1 MPDLPAAASAS
12 GPGGERTAY
21 DVIDRYD
28 DAYFED
34 LSQRYLRRTRFARRR
49 IANVFALLPALD
61 GRVFMDL
68 GCGMG
73 TFAIEAARHGAR
85 SLGVDMMP
93 HALRAAQRVAQQ
105 EKTADASFVRGDV
118 ARLPLRDSSVD
129 VALAADL
136 TEHLDDGTLDAA
148 LAEARRV
155 LRPGGSL
162 ILYTPESSH
171 LFERLRAR
179 GVLLEQ
185 DSSHIG
191 VRSADVLAA
200 HVRSAGFSVSTLRY
214 LPSHIPLFNLLERAL
229 ASWVPLLRRRIGLV
243 AVRTP

>member
-1 MPDLPAAASAS
+1 MRDEPPHASARRAR
-12 GPGGERTAY
+12 GERTAY

-28 DAYFED
+28 AAYFED
-34 LSQRYLRRTRFARRR
+34 LSQRYLHRTRFARRR
-49 IANVFALLPALD
+49 IENVFTLLPPLN

-73 TFAIEAARHGAR
+73 TFAVEAARQGAR

-93 HALRAAQRVAQQ
+93 EALRAAQRVAEK
-105 EKTADASFVRGDV
+105 EKTADASFIRGDV

-136 TEHLDDGTLDAA
+136 TEHLDDATLDAA

-155 LRPGGSL
+155 LRPGGAL
-162 ILYTPESSH
+162 VLYTPESSH
-171 LFERLRAR
+171 VFERLRAHS
-179 GVLLEQ
+179 VLLEQ

-191 VRSADVLAA
+191 VRSAGELAG
-200 HVRSAGFSVSTLRY
+200 HVRRAGFTVSTVRY
-214 LPSHIPLFNLLERAL
+214 LPSHLPLFNLLERAL
-229 ASWVPLLRRRIGLV
+229 ARWVPLLRRRIGLV
-243 AVRTP
+243 AMRAS